1 MSTAH
6 LIGLDNDEPDQLF
19 HNTGTKVL
27 LLQQIVITATDLGG
41 NELLILYSVLVFKQ
55 SGH

>member
-41 NELLILYSVLVFKQ
+41 NELLIFIF
-55 SGH
+55 GFGI